1 MDQQDYDIL
10 KVYLAQMD
18 SAIKIS
24 EKICN
29 HSDREEINGD
39 DIICG
44 LVYRLMRPMSD
55 NEIQDSLSKA
65 DTILNDEYDSEDNDE
80 EDIMISY
87 EKSKVLR
94 KIKSNHCNCDICS
107 DVRVC
112 LLNYHDHDPNDQ
124 LSQRFKNSI
133 KETCQKHNL
142 YI

>member
-107 DVRVC
+107 DVRV
-112 LLNYHDHDPNDQ
+112 
-124 LSQRFKNSI
+124 
-133 KETCQKHNL
+133 
-142 YI
+142 